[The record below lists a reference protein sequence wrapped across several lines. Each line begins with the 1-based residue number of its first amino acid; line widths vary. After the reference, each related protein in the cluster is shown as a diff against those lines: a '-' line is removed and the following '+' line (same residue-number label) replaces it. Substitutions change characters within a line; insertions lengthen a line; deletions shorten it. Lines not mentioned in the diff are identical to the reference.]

1 MNNDRHVNAIRYL
14 RFLFHRNQHHQYTIF
29 ILTSQR
35 LLDYLAFQ
43 PSGFESTWWS
53 LFQKHIVRTKLDIY
67 VFINTQV

>member
-43 PSGFESTWWS
+43 PSGFE
-53 LFQKHIVRTKLDIY
+53 RT
-67 VFINTQV
+67 